1 MAPCLYPFG
10 KPARASAARAEAE
23 GAGPRDASRG
33 GRVSAPS
40 APGKHGAGP
49 SSDSTPSASASPPCP
64 FAHLADVWDVDTLR
78 VGPRAEAPEGSAGKA
93 AKREVA
99 DGPRTEAESAVVAA
113 AEALRARLLASGA
126 PLRGDP
132 FSPKAQVRAARAD
145 KQRARRVFVHDPL
158 SLDRGDIESSSDE
171 SEEEDAAAA
180 AARRLEREAARRDAR
195 AFESVDRRDRAETH
209 QHVMGLALK
218 ALAERF
224 EADVSNVFFEAD
236 ADAACDAAARRM
248 EDAVGFVLLWCGGAF
263 RVNREHAEK
272 RKTRPSLNPPPMPP
286 LGTHLIRRTALDSDP
301 RTRDLYVQ
309 DQCSYLYDHAVRTVD
324 HFVDGERQKIYASA
338 KFAFAPR
345 AEARGAAVAV
355 ALDPPAPFKWAKAKA
370 PETTHQSETEGTET
384 AAGTETAEG
393 TETAD
398 RGSGSDSDS
407 FVFVETSAGA
417 SSPSPSG
424 DGSTNE
430 TPSRAFEPG
439 GSDSKEG
446 KKKGS
451 SDPNDDP
458 NDDPNTLPPDELP
471 PWTRQGTFIELGGCS
486 GHPDYLRR
494 VPKPKREPETYE
506 IERFPALRFERFVKG
521 APTGRFV
528 GDLVIVCHAT
538 NLVAN
543 VRFAPYDAAFAEKTG
558 VRGNVVSGSV
568 RAFRERRAV
577 STRPQKNKNENENEN
592 ERTNSRE
599 ITQTLRVVL
608 GVTDGD
614 VESCRVV
621 PGRATPDASSNA
633 PSSNA
638 PSSNASEN
646 AIDENA
652 DDDAKD
658 DAANVV
664 KKRREASDVRCLIRG
679 MAPYSN
685 ASRGGF
691 DARDALRSPGLMAQ
705 KRFWHAVVDAMHAR
719 DLGEP
724 LNSVKYELLH
734 PLRRCAALLILGRDE
749 KYIGAEP
756 KAKTKTKEDEGSA
769 SRSTGDDDVGRRM
782 RYEGTFLLAGALP
795 KGSPGPLPRFWTPQ
809 PTRRMRR

>member
-78 VGPRAEAPEGSAGKA
+78 VAPRAEAPEESAG
-93 AKREVA
+93 REEVA
-99 DGPRTEAESAVVAA
+99 DGPRTEAESAESASIVAA
-113 AEALRARLLASGA
+113 ADFLRARLLASGA

-158 SLDRGDIESSSDE
+158 SLDRGDIESSSSDE
-171 SEEEDAAAA
+171 SEEEDADILAAA
-180 AARRLEREAARRDAR
+180 SAARRKKKEERAAARRDAR

-224 EADVSNVFFEAD
+224 ETDVSLTSAD
-236 ADAACDAAARRM
+236 ARMDAAARRM
-248 EDAVGFVLLWCGGAF
+248 EDAVGFVLLWCGSAF
-263 RVNREHAEK
+263 RVDREHAEK
-272 RKTRPSLNPPPMPP
+272 RRTRPSLNPPPMPP

-370 PETTHQSETEGTET
+370 PETHHQSETEGE
-384 AAGTETAEG
+384 GTETAEG
-393 TETAD
+393 TETCGD
-398 RGSGSDSDS
+398 QGSGSDSDS
-407 FVFVETSAGA
+407 FVFVDPSET
-417 SSPSPSG
+417 
-424 DGSTNE
+424 DGSANE
-430 TPSRAFEPG
+430 PPSRAASG
-439 GSDSKEG
+439 GDSSGGDDSKE
-446 KKKGS
+446 KKGS
-451 SDPNDDP
+451 SNLPNDP
-458 NDDPNTLPPDELP
+458 EHTLPPKDELP

-494 VPKPKREPETYE
+494 VPKPKREPELYE
-506 IERFPALRFERFVKG
+506 IEKFPALRFERFVKG
-521 APTGRFV
+521 APVGRFV

-538 NLVAN
+538 NLVAI

-577 STRPQKNKNENENEN
+577 STVSTEQKNKKQIDENDFYEN
-592 ERTNSRE
+592 ERTNGRE

-621 PGRATPDASSNA
+621 PGRATPDASSSNA

-638 PSSNASEN
+638 PSSNAIEN
-646 AIDENA
+646 
-652 DDDAKD
+652 
-658 DAANVV
+658 
-664 KKRREASDVRCLIRG
+664 VRCLIRG

-756 KAKTKTKEDEGSA
+756 KAKTKEDEGSA
-769 SRSTGDDDVGRRM
+769 SRSTGDDVGRRM

>member
-1 MAPCLYPFG
+1 M
-10 KPARASAARAEAE
+10 
-23 GAGPRDASRG
+23 
-33 GRVSAPS
+33 
-40 APGKHGAGP
+40 
-49 SSDSTPSASASPPCP
+49 
-64 FAHLADVWDVDTLR
+64 
-78 VGPRAEAPEGSAGKA
+78 
-93 AKREVA
+93 
-99 DGPRTEAESAVVAA
+99 
-113 AEALRARLLASGA
+113 
-126 PLRGDP
+126 
-132 FSPKAQVRAARAD
+132 
-145 KQRARRVFVHDPL
+145 
-158 SLDRGDIESSSDE
+158 
-171 SEEEDAAAA
+171 
-180 AARRLEREAARRDAR
+180 
-195 AFESVDRRDRAETH
+195 
-209 QHVMGLALK
+209 
-218 ALAERF
+218 
-224 EADVSNVFFEAD
+224 
-236 ADAACDAAARRM
+236 
-248 EDAVGFVLLWCGGAF
+248 
-263 RVNREHAEK
+263 
-272 RKTRPSLNPPPMPP
+272 
-286 LGTHLIRRTALDSDP
+286 
-301 RTRDLYVQ
+301 Q

-370 PETTHQSETEGTET
+370 PEKHQSETEGTET

-407 FVFVETSAGA
+407 FVFVD
-417 SSPSPSG
+417 PSG
-424 DGSTNE
+424 DDSANE
-430 TPSRAFEPG
+430 PRVSRAAFESEG
-439 GSDSKEG
+439 DSKE
-446 KKKGS
+446 KKGS
-451 SDPNDDP
+451 SDPND
-458 NDDPNTLPPDELP
+458 PNTLPPDERP

-538 NLVAN
+538 NLEAI

-568 RAFRERRAV
+568 RAFAASEARGGCSKKIA
-577 STRPQKNKNENENEN
+577 
-592 ERTNSRE
+592 
-599 ITQTLRVVL
+599 QTLRVVL

-614 VESCRVV
+614 IESCRVV
-621 PGRATPDASSNA
+621 PSGRPGTPDASSNA

-638 PSSNASEN
+638 
-646 AIDENA
+646 IDENA
-652 DDDAKD
+652 ANNDAKD
-658 DAANVV
+658 ERTTVV
-664 KKRREASDVRCLIRG
+664 VDKRREPSDVRCLIRG

-756 KAKTKTKEDEGSA
+756 KAKTKEDEGSA
-769 SRSTGDDDVGRRM
+769 LRSTGDDDVGRRM

>member
-33 GRVSAPS
+33 GRVSAPP

-78 VGPRAEAPEGSAGKA
+78 VAPRAEAPEESAGKA
-93 AKREVA
+93 AKREEVA
-99 DGPRTEAESAVVAA
+99 DGPRTEAESAESASIVAA
-113 AEALRARLLASGA
+113 ADFLRARLLASGA

-158 SLDRGDIESSSDE
+158 SLDRGDIESSSSDE
-171 SEEEDAAAA
+171 SEEEDADILAAA
-180 AARRLEREAARRDAR
+180 SAARRLERAAARRDAR

-224 EADVSNVFFEAD
+224 EEETSAADVSF
-236 ADAACDAAARRM
+236 ADAALDAAARRM
-248 EDAVGFVLLWCGGAF
+248 EDAVGFVLLWCGSAF
-263 RVNREHAEK
+263 RVDREHAEK
-272 RKTRPSLNPPPMPP
+272 RRTRPSLNPPPMPP

-324 HFVDGERQKIYASA
+324 HFVDGERQKMYASA

-370 PETTHQSETEGTET
+370 PETHQSGTEGE
-384 AAGTETAEG
+384 GTETAEG
-393 TETAD
+393 TETCGD
-398 RGSGSDSDS
+398 QGSGSDSDS
-407 FVFVETSAGA
+407 FVFVDPSA
-417 SSPSPSG
+417 S
-424 DGSTNE
+424 DGSANE
-430 TPSRAFEPG
+430 PPSRAASESVTG
-439 GSDSKEG
+439 DDSKE
-446 KKKGS
+446 KKGS
-451 SDPNDDP
+451 SNLPNDP
-458 NDDPNTLPPDELP
+458 EHTLPPKDELP

-494 VPKPKREPETYE
+494 VPKPKREPELYE
-506 IERFPALRFERFVKG
+506 IEKFPALRFERFVKG
-521 APTGRFV
+521 APVGRFV
-528 GDLVIVCHAT
+528 GDLVIVCRST
-538 NLVAN
+538 NLVAI

-577 STRPQKNKNENENEN
+577 STVSTEQKNKKQIAENENDD
-592 ERTNSRE
+592 ERTNGRE

-621 PGRATPDASSNA
+621 PGRATPGSSSNA

-638 PSSNASEN
+638 IDEN

-658 DAANVV
+658 ERSAVV
-664 KKRREASDVRCLIRG
+664 VEKRREASDVRCLIRG

-756 KAKTKTKEDEGSA
+756 KAKTKEDEGSA

>member
-180 AARRLEREAARRDAR
+180 AASAARRLERAAARRAAR
-195 AFESVDRRDRAETH
+195 AFESVDRRDRAEAH
-209 QHVMGLALK
+209 QHALGLALK

-224 EADVSNVFFEAD
+224 ETDVSSADVSFAD
-236 ADAACDAAARRM
+236 ARDAAARRM
-248 EDAVGFVLLWCGGAF
+248 EDAVGFTLLWCGAAF

-272 RKTRPSLNPPPMPP
+272 RKTRPALKPPPVPP

-407 FVFVETSAGA
+407 FVFVD
-417 SSPSPSG
+417 PSG
-424 DGSTNE
+424 DDSANE
-430 TPSRAFEPG
+430 PRVSRAAFESEG
-439 GSDSKEG
+439 DSKEG

-577 STRPQKNKNENENEN
+577 STRPQKNKKQNENENEN

-638 PSSNASEN
+638 
-646 AIDENA
+646 IDENA

-658 DAANVV
+658 DAAVV
-664 KKRREASDVRCLIRG
+664 VEKRREASDVRCLIRG

-756 KAKTKTKEDEGSA
+756 KAKTKEDEGGSA
-769 SRSTGDDDVGRRM
+769 SRSSASSASPFAPRSTGDDDVGRRM